1 MRWIFSRDVFG
12 DWCWEQLSDT
22 SEVIAESRY
31 SFESRAEAE
40 ADAAKHGFDA
50 NTPAEH
56 DNNRAKRAGN
66 AT

>member
-12 DWCWEQLSDT
+12 DWCWERLGDM

-50 NTPAEH
+50 STPAEH
-56 DNNRAKRAGN
+56 DNNAVERARSAI
-66 AT
+66 

>member
-1 MRWIFSRDVFG
+1 M
-12 DWCWEQLSDT
+12 

-50 NTPAEH
+50 STPAEH
-56 DNNRAKRAGN
+56 DNNAAERARS